1 MTQDEEGHDNEELT
15 TPASLFAKQMQNA
28 SEQAVEQQSQLF
40 KQLFGASTPLSNQL
54 NAFST
59 GMGSFKARV
68 QSGGRISIPDTERET
83 LGIEEG
89 DVVQTFIVPVSKER
103 GENE

>member
-1 MTQDEEGHDNEELT
+1 MTQDDEGQTNEEPT
-15 TPASLFAKQMQNA
+15 SPAALFARQMQNA
-28 SEQAVEQQSQLF
+28 SEQAVEQQTQLF

-83 LGIEEG
+83 LDIQEG
-89 DVVQTFIVPVSKER
+89 DVVQTFIVPVSRDR
-103 GENE
+103 GEQE